1 MALDAAMNA
10 ALGAHTI
17 RSFMAIRVELPDNLT
32 INLITGSGFVT
43 FPVDGVPTTF
53 TSKDAIFGVLSS
65 VSSITEAFATSA
77 PHLAINFLPPTSD
90 AIGAL
95 SAPLVQG
102 SRVRAWAG
110 LVNEETGL
118 VIGQPER
125 LWVGRVDT
133 AKTTLDANNRVVEMD
148 AASVFER
155 LFASLE
161 SERLNKV
168 WHRAF
173 HPNESGL
180 DYNIAALVDPMW
192 GADAG
197 KPQPSS
203 GPVAGGGGSY
213 GGGGGSGG
221 GSGGGGGYGGG
232 GGRYNDMI
240 DTQLY

>member
-1 MALDAAMNA
+1 MNA
-10 ALGAHTI
+10 ALGASTI
-17 RSFMAIRVELPDNLT
+17 RSFIAIRVEFPDNQT

-43 FPVDGVPTTF
+43 FAVDGVATTF
-53 TSKDAIFGVLSS
+53 TSKDPIYGVLSS
-65 VSSITEAFATSA
+65 VSNVSEAFATSA
-77 PHLAINFLPPTSD
+77 PHLGITFLPPTPD

-95 SAPLVQG
+95 SAPLTQG

-118 VIGQPER
+118 VIGKPEL
-125 LWVGRVDT
+125 LWIGRVDT
-133 AKTTLDANNRVVEMD
+133 AKTTLDANNRVLEMD

-173 HPNESGL
+173 HPDENGL

-213 GGGGGSGG
+213 GGGGSSG
-221 GSGGGGGYGGG
+221 GGGGGYGGG
-232 GGRYNDMI
+232 GGGRYGGYDI
-240 DTQLY
+240 QLY

>member
-1 MALDAAMNA
+1 MALDSAMNT

-17 RSFMAIRVELPDNLT
+17 RSFMAIRVEFPDNQT

-43 FPVDGVPTTF
+43 FAVDGVATTF
-53 TSKDAIFGVLSS
+53 TSKDPIYGVLSS
-65 VSSITEAFATSA
+65 VSNVSEAFATSA
-77 PHLAINFLPPTSD
+77 PHLGITFLPPTPD

-95 SAPLVQG
+95 SAPLTQG

-118 VIGQPER
+118 VIGKPEL
-125 LWVGRVDT
+125 LWIGRVDT
-133 AKTTLDANNRVVEMD
+133 AKTTLDANNRVVEID

-155 LFASLE
+155 LFAALE
-161 SERLNKV
+161 GERLNKV

-173 HPNESGL
+173 HPDESGL
-180 DYNIAALVDPMW
+180 DYNIAALVDPVW

-203 GPVAGGGGSY
+203 GPVAGGGNY
-213 GGGGGSGG
+213 GGGGGSSG

-232 GGRYNDMI
+232 GGGRYGGGYDI
-240 DTQLY
+240 QLY

>member
-17 RSFMAIRVELPDNLT
+17 RSFMAIRVELPDNLK
-32 INLITGSGFVT
+32 INLITGSGFVS

-65 VSSITEAFATSA
+65 VSSVTEAFATSA
-77 PHLAINFLPPTSD
+77 PHLGINFLPPTAD

-118 VIGQPER
+118 VIGQPEL
-125 LWVGRVDT
+125 LWIGRVDT

-173 HPNESGL
+173 HPDENGL

-203 GPVAGGGGSY
+203 GPVAGGGSY

-232 GGRYNDMI
+232 YGGGGGDYRDAF
-240 DTQLY
+240 LF